1 MAKSPHEMAQE
12 VTRELMEQGL
22 IIEAGWRA
30 LELLWLLNPTPVERE
45 ELRCAFYA
53 GAMHVFRS
61 IMCGLDD
68 GMDETDDDMEKM
80 ANMHRELSCFER
92 EFRAKYPGQIP

>member
-1 MAKSPHEMAQE
+1 MSKPPHEIAQE
-12 VTRELMEQGL
+12 VTRELMQQGL
-22 IIEAGWRA
+22 IIEAGWRG
-30 LELLWLLNPTPVERE
+30 LELLWLLHPTPVERE

-53 GAMHVFRS
+53 GALHVYSS

-68 GMDETDDDMEKM
+68 GSDETDDDMQKM
-80 ANMHRELSCFER
+80 ANIHRELSRFED